1 MGEELSVDRRWSS
14 RTSSPTRRDV
24 VAVLFRRRRVF
35 AIAFA
40 LVVVAALL
48 YAFFLPSYQSQ
59 MKILVRRG
67 RLDPPMA
74 AQPTAASEYSRYDV
88 TEEELNSEVELLK
101 DNDILRRVVL
111 ANRLE
116 EQERGWWRQDNEV
129 LIARAVRRLAS
140 LLNVQPMRKT
150 RLILVRYQSS
160 NPRNAGKILRSLADF
175 YTEKHLEVHRPSGES
190 AFFEQQTGKYQ
201 LELEQAEDQLLK
213 MIDVEGTVAAA
224 QERDFALQKL
234 SDADARYRE
243 IPIAIQET
251 ERRIQELGAQLS
263 ALPERTTTE
272 IRSSD
277 NPLLLEKL
285 KSQLLTLNLKRTE
298 LLTKFQPN
306 YRVVQEVDQQ
316 IADTKT
322 AISTESLAPVREE
335 TTAKNPNYEWAKSEL
350 EKARVEL
357 SGLRARQ
364 QAAGGLVSVYRGSAH
379 ELGRNSIEQQRLLRN
394 VKAAE
399 ESFLLYRR
407 KREEARIGDALDERG
422 IINVAM
428 IEEPRTPALPQR
440 SSLSIAFLGFVTAV
454 VLSTGVAFAADYAH
468 PGFRTP
474 AEVTALLATPV
485 LASLPEQKLLVEKRP
500 S

>member
-1 MGEELSVDRRWSS
+1 MGGEFSLDRRWNKQTPSI
-14 RTSSPTRRDV
+14 TRRDI

-35 AIAFA
+35 IIVFA
-40 LVVVAALL
+40 VILLAALL
-48 YAFFLPSYQSQ
+48 YAFVLPSYQSQ

-74 AQPTAASEYSRYDV
+74 PQPTAASEYSRYDV

-101 DNDILRRVVL
+101 DDEILRRVVL
-111 ANRLE
+111 ANGLAG
-116 EQERGWWRQDNEV
+116 QERSWWRQDNEV
-129 LIARAVRRLAS
+129 QIARAVRRLAS
-140 LLNVQPMRKT
+140 RLNVQPMRKT
-150 RLILVRYQSS
+150 RLISVRYQSS
-160 NPRNAGKILRSLADF
+160 DPRQAAKVLRTLADF

-201 LELEQAEDQLLK
+201 LQLEQAEDRLLG
-213 MIDVEGTVAAA
+213 MIDVAGVVAAA
-224 QERDFALQKL
+224 QERDITLQKL
-234 SDADARYRE
+234 SDADGRFRE

-251 ERRIQELGAQLS
+251 ERRIQELESQLTVLS
-263 ALPERTTTE
+263 ERTTTE
-272 IRSSD
+272 IRTAD

-285 KSQLLTLNLKRTE
+285 KSQLLTLSLKRTE

-306 YRVVQEVDQQ
+306 YRIVQEVDQQ
-316 IADTKT
+316 IADTKA
-322 AISTESLAPVREE
+322 AIATESLAPVREE
-335 TTAKNPNYEWAKSEL
+335 TTAKNANYEWAKSEL

-357 SGLRARQ
+357 SGLRARE
-364 QAAGGLVSVYRGSAH
+364 QAAHGLVSVYRGRAR
-379 ELGRNSIEQQRLLRN
+379 ELARNSIEEQRLLRN

-399 ESFLLYRR
+399 ESYLLYRR

-440 SSLSIAFLGFVTAV
+440 SSLSIALIGFMAAM
-454 VLSTGVAFAADYAH
+454 VLSTGAAFAADYAH

-474 AEVTALLATPV
+474 AEVAALLGTPV
-485 LASLPEQKLLVEKRP
+485 LASLPQQKLLGGKRR
-500 S
+500 

>member
-1 MGEELSVDRRWSS
+1 MGGELSVDRTWSG

-24 VAVLFRRRRVF
+24 VAVLFRRRRVLVISF
-35 AIAFA
+35 AFVF
-40 LVVVAALL
+40 LAALL
-48 YAFFLPSYQSQ
+48 YALFLPSYQSQ

-116 EQERGWWRQDNEV
+116 EQERRWWRQSNEV
-129 LIARAVRRLAS
+129 QIVRAVRRLAS
-140 LLNVQPMRKT
+140 FLEVNPVRKT
-150 RLILVRYQSS
+150 RLISVRYQSS
-160 NPRNAGKILRSLADF
+160 DPGKAAKVLRSLADF

-201 LELEQAEDQLLK
+201 VELEQAENRLLG
-213 MIDVEGTVAAA
+213 MIDVAGIVAAA
-224 QERDFALQKL
+224 QERDMALQKL
-234 SDADARYRE
+234 SDIDARSRE
-243 IPIAIQET
+243 IPLAIRET
-251 ERRIQELGAQLS
+251 ERRMLELEAQL
-263 ALPERTTTE
+263 AVLPERTTTE
-272 IRSSD
+272 IRTAD

-306 YRVVQEVDQQ
+306 YRIVQEVDQQ
-316 IADTKT
+316 IADTKA
-322 AISTESLAPVREE
+322 AIATEIVSPIREE
-335 TTAKNPNYEWAKSEL
+335 TTAKNTNYEWAKSEL
-350 EKARVEL
+350 EKSRVEL
-357 SGLRARQ
+357 SGLRARE
-364 QAAGGLVSVYRGSAH
+364 QAAHSLLSVYRGRVH
-379 ELGRNSIEQQRLLRN
+379 ELGRSSIEQQRLLRN
-394 VKAAE
+394 IKAAE
-399 ESFLLYRR
+399 ESYLLYRR

-428 IEEPRTPALPQR
+428 IEEPRTPALPQK
-440 SSLSIAFLGFVTAV
+440 SSLSIAFLGFVAAI
-454 VLSTGVAFAADYAH
+454 VLSTGCAFAADYAH

-474 AEVTALLATPV
+474 AEVAGFLGTPV
-485 LASLPEQKLLVEKRP
+485 LASLPEQKLLVGKRR

>member
-1 MGEELSVDRRWSS
+1 MGEEVSVDRSWSS
-14 RTSSPTRRDV
+14 RTPCPTRRDV

-35 AIAFA
+35 IVSFA
-40 LVVVAALL
+40 LVFLAAVL

-101 DNDILRRVVL
+101 NNDILRRVVL

-116 EQERGWWRQDNEV
+116 QQERRWWRQNNEV
-129 LIARAVRRLAS
+129 QIARAVRRLAS
-140 LLNVQPMRKT
+140 SLDVQPVRKT
-150 RLILVRYQSS
+150 RLISVRYQSS
-160 NPRNAGKILRSLADF
+160 DPRNAAKVLRSLADF
-175 YTEKHLEVHRPSGES
+175 YSEKHLEVHRPSGES

-201 LELEQAEDQLLK
+201 VELALAEDRLLG
-213 MIDVEGTVAAA
+213 MIDAAGIVAAA
-224 QERDFALQKL
+224 QERDMALQKL
-234 SDADARYRE
+234 SEADARSRE
-243 IPIAIQET
+243 IPLAIQET
-251 ERRIQELGAQLS
+251 ERRILELEAQLA

-272 IRSSD
+272 IRTAD

-306 YRVVQEVDQQ
+306 YRIVQEVDQQ
-316 IADTKT
+316 IADTKA
-322 AISTESLAPVREE
+322 AIATEVLAPVREE
-335 TTAKNPNYEWAKSEL
+335 TTAKNASYEWAKSEL
-350 EKARVEL
+350 EKSRVEL
-357 SGLRARQ
+357 GGLRARE
-364 QAAGGLVSVYRGSAH
+364 QAAHGLVSVYRDRAH
-379 ELGRNSIEQQRLLRN
+379 ELGRTSIEQQRLLRN
-394 VKAAE
+394 VKVAE
-399 ESFLLYRR
+399 ESYLLYRR

-422 IINVAM
+422 IINVAT
-428 IEEPRTPALPQR
+428 IEEPRTPALPQK
-440 SSLSIAFLGFVTAV
+440 SFLSIAFLGFVTAI
-454 VLSTGVAFAADYAH
+454 VLSTGAAFGADYAH

-474 AEVTALLATPV
+474 AEVAGLLGTPV
-485 LASLPEQKLLVEKRP
+485 LASLPEQKLLVGKRR